1 MFFVDKIEVYFKQ
14 NACLAPAG
22 NWHSMPVCLGRQS
35 DQHLTSRVKK
45 LMNFFLDLGVYHDF
59 RAPAV
64 WADQLRCGAKQAA
77 NQRALFIHFAAVFTQ
92 VGAAQVGKGAIVLCR
107 AFSRQSC
114 HFVGG
119 GCHRTAAVMAA
130 GYALERRYPS
140 PEKFYFLAIAGHVLV
155 FIIFLA
161 LVPN

>member
-1 MFFVDKIEVYFKQ
+1 MTVHFKQ
-14 NACLAPAG
+14 NACLARAG
-22 NWHSMPVCLGRQS
+22 NWHSLPVCVGRQS
-35 DQHLTSRVKK
+35 DQHLTSGVKK
-45 LMNFFLDLGVYHDF
+45 LMNFFLDLGVNHDF
-59 RAPAV
+59 RTPAV
-64 WADQLRCGAKQAA
+64 WADQLRCGSKQAA
-77 NQRALFIHFAAVFTQ
+77 NQRALFIYFAAVFPQMGTTQ
-92 VGAAQVGKGAIVLCR
+92 VGKREIVLRR

-119 GCHRTAAVMAA
+119 GRHRTAAVMTA